1 MTVPAGG
8 PAAPAWRK
16 TDDSGP
22 AAWRVDLHS
31 HTSVSA
37 DGLTSPGSVARR
49 AAAAGLHRI
58 AVTDH
63 GEIRG
68 ALRARDAAGGERVIV
83 GQEIGCAC
91 GTELIGLYLAER
103 VPQGLPLEEV
113 VARVRGQG
121 GIVYAPHPFA
131 YRTRAR
137 WHAARALA
145 HADVAEVFNSRA
157 FLPAWN
163 RRAAR
168 AAAERG
174 LAVAAGSDAHFPWEI
189 GRAWTELPPFDDAAG
204 LLRALAA
211 AVPVARRTATPLVH
225 VVSLSLG
232 VARRVLAR

>member
-1 MTVPAGG
+1 MTFPAKVPG
-8 PAAPAWRK
+8 PAQWRETDESRPAP
-16 TDDSGP
+16 
-22 AAWRVDLHS
+22 WRVDLHS

-37 DGLTSPGSVARR
+37 DGITPPGMVARR

-68 ALRARDAAGGERVIV
+68 ALRAREAEGGERVIV
-83 GQEIGCAC
+83 GEEIGCAC
-91 GTELIGLYLAER
+91 GTELIGLYLTER
-103 VPQGLPLEEV
+103 IPQGLPMEEV
-113 VARVRGQG
+113 AARVRGQG

-131 YRTRAR
+131 YRTRAK

-145 HADVAEVFNSRA
+145 HGDVIEVFNSRA

-163 RRAAR
+163 RRASL

-174 LAVAAGSDAHFPWEI
+174 LAAAAGSDAHFPWEI

-204 LLRALAA
+204 LLRALAS
-211 AVPVARRTATPLVH
+211 AVPVPRRTATPLVH

-232 VARRVLAR
+232 VARRTLAR

>member
-1 MTVPAGG
+1 MTLSPEAQRPAQR
-8 PAAPAWRK
+8 WK
-16 TDDSGP
+16 TDESRP
-22 AAWRVDLHS
+22 TPWRVDLHS

-37 DGLTSPGSVARR
+37 DGITPPGRVARR

-63 GEIRG
+63 GQIRG
-68 ALRARDAAGGERVIV
+68 ALRAREAEGGERVIV
-83 GQEIGCAC
+83 GEEIGCAC

-103 VPQGLPLEEV
+103 IPQGLPMEEAA
-113 VARVRGQG
+113 ARVRGQG

-131 YRTRAR
+131 YRGRAE
-137 WHAARALA
+137 WHAARVLA
-145 HADVAEVFNSRA
+145 QADVVEVFNSRA
-157 FLPAWN
+157 FLSAWN

-174 LAVAAGSDAHFPWEI
+174 LPAAAGSDAHFPWEI

-204 LLRALAA
+204 LLRALAF

-232 VARRVLAR
+232 MARRALAR